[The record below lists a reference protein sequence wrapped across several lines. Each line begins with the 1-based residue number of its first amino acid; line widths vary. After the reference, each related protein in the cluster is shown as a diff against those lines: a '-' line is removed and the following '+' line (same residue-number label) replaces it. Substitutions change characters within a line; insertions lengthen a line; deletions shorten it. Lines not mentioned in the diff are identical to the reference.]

1 MDIPRMRGLVAF
13 CLAGTAFA
21 GALGQLASPSA
32 LAGDSQPA
40 VPINLPAARP
50 NHAPKVPEGYVITP
64 FGYFHPS
71 CVQSLTRGE
80 RLTAEGR
87 LQHADGTVEANVAV
101 CNYQRYTPSG
111 EPATAS
117 TGNGAATLPEASGWI
132 ENASIT
138 TGSATKSY
146 GALIAL
152 WTVPPQPTNND
163 GQTLYFFPGFEDI
176 NAVQSILQ
184 PVLGWYGGHWTIA
197 SWNCCLNNIVTE
209 SPAVNVAAG
218 DEIYGSITSAC
229 SPGTLSCATWNVL
242 SLDMSTGESTTLAST
257 PSDGQVF
264 NWAFGGVMEPYYIVS
279 CKDYP
284 PNSQVTFNDVTVFDQ
299 NLRPVSNPKWS
310 GTSNTTQT
318 PQCHYGVKPKL
329 DEITLDY

>member
-1 MDIPRMRGLVAF
+1 MLPAPPLQGRWGN
-13 CLAGTAFA
+13 C
-21 GALGQLASPSA
+21 ASPSA

-40 VPINLPAARP
+40 VPINLAAARP
-50 NHAPKVPEGYVITP
+50 NHAPKVPDGYVITP

-71 CVQSLTRGE
+71 CVQNLTRGE
-80 RLTAEGR
+80 RLTADGR
-87 LQHADGTVEANVAV
+87 LQHADGTVEANAAV

-117 TGNGAATLPEASGWI
+117 TGNGVATLPEASGWI

-163 GQTLYFFPGFEDI
+163 GQVLYFFPGFEDI

-184 PVLGWYGGHWTIA
+184 PVLGWYAGYWTIA

-209 SPAVNVAAG
+209 SPAVSVTAG

-229 SPGTLSCATWNVL
+229 PAGTLSCATWNVL

-310 GTSNTTQT
+310 GTSNTAQT
-318 PQCHYGVKPKL
+318 PQCHYGVKSNSNQ
-329 DEITLDY
+329 ITVDY